1 VDTGAGTKVVEPLM
15 KRIKSFRTVLKLL
28 LVVVL
33 VAVTFSYAMFQG
45 GFVSWFLFYTFM
57 PFAIYSLLL
66 AIYPLKDFQIDRT
79 TNQDQ
84 FVVGDR
90 LIATVTLE
98 RKIPFPLGFLIVEE
112 LLPDTL
118 QACKQSKPAKVI
130 LFPWFK
136 RNFSFEYQFEK
147 MPRGEHCF
155 KAIRIKT
162 GDFLGLIEKEYIFRL
177 EQKFL
182 VYPHYVDIAFRQL
195 EQRFDQGSLSSR
207 LRMQKDTSIAIG
219 IRDYKPGDRFSWID
233 WKASARRND
242 LMSKEFE
249 QQQSQDVVIFLDRSS
264 AKAFEEKVT
273 LTASLVRA
281 VLKHGAQVG
290 FVSAGKERVVFPLR
304 TGEAHQQSIFY
315 HLATVQP
322 ESRESFAAIIDEEI
336 RKWQYSTSFIMVLSD
351 INMNVVDILKQLSFR
366 NIHVTVFIVKEKM
379 EPISRLE
386 SAALEKLKGH
396 NLYAKIVYENN
407 FSEVFFEVNAG

>member
-1 VDTGAGTKVVEPLM
+1 M
-15 KRIKSFRTVLKLL
+15 KKIKNFRTVTKLL
-28 LVVVL
+28 LVLVM

-45 GFVSWFLFYTFM
+45 GFVSWFLFYAFM

-84 FVVGDR
+84 YVVGDH
-90 LIATVTLE
+90 LVATVTLE

-112 LLPDTL
+112 LLPEEL
-118 QACKQSKPAKVI
+118 QVCKQSKPAKVI
-130 LFPWFK
+130 IFPWFK
-136 RNFSFEYQFEK
+136 RIFSFEYQFEK

-162 GDFLGLIEKEYIFRL
+162 GDFLGLIEKECMFEL

-182 VYPHYVDIAFRQL
+182 VYPHYVDIAYRQL

-219 IRDYKPGDRFSWID
+219 VRDYKPGDRFSWID

-242 LMSKEFE
+242 MMTKEFE

-273 LTASLVRA
+273 LSASLVRA

-290 FVSAGKERVVFPLR
+290 FVSAGKESVVFPLR
-304 TGEAHQQSIFY
+304 SGEAHQQSIFY
-315 HLATVQP
+315 YLATVKP
-322 ESRESFAAIIDEEI
+322 DSREAFATIIDEEI

-351 INMNVVDILKQLSFR
+351 ISMRVVEILKQLSFR
-366 NIHVTVFIVKEKM
+366 NIHITVFIVKEKM
-379 EPISRLE
+379 EPISLME

-396 NLYAKIVYENN
+396 NLYARVVYEKN
-407 FSEVFFEVNAG
+407 FGEVFFEVNAG